1 MNMKVS
7 SLFNSKEFQKEL
19 DKIKQYMNMLGQSDR
34 KIIITLDNDIGTDG
48 EIYDRAKF
56 DVKRNEIVIDK
67 QGKFRV
73 LRLPKELY
81 NIICYGPV
89 EIDEV
94 YAEHGCEA
102 YKIDSVFIGINR
114 IHKLHV
120 DCDTDELIWSFTT
133 SKTHIDEVI
142 VHGDSEGRTR
152 FLVFDNAYINKI
164 VYDKNCRYLYTE
176 LLGMVVSGTKSM
188 KAIRSEFSKHVPGYE
203 LQFIEVKENGII
215 ITGVDGDKAKRV
227 HIPIPKISDSV
238 LLEIYA
244 NSIFKHIEKEQT
256 VVLEYFGIVIKDGEI
271 SCI

>member
-7 SLFNSKEFQKEL
+7 SLFNGEEL
-19 DKIKQYMNMLGQSDR
+19 NKIKQYMNMLGQSDR
-34 KIIITLDNDIGTDG
+34 KIVITLDNDMGTDG
-48 EIYDRAKF
+48 EIYDGAKF
-56 DVKRNEIVIDK
+56 DVKKNEIVINR
-67 QGKFRV
+67 QGKFKV

-81 NIICYGPV
+81 NIMCYKPV
-89 EIDEV
+89 EVDEV
-94 YAEHGCEA
+94 YAEQGCDA
-102 YKIDSVFIGINR
+102 YKTYSMFIGIDR
-114 IHKLHV
+114 IHKIHV
-120 DCDTDELIWSFTT
+120 DCDTDELVWSFTT
-133 SKTHIDEVI
+133 SRTHIDEVI

-152 FLVFDNAYINKI
+152 FFSFDNAYIDKVI
-164 VYDKNCRYLYTE
+164 YDKNCRYLYTE

-244 NSIFKHIEKEQT
+244 NSIFKHIEKEQNI
-256 VVLEYFGIVIKDGEI
+256 VLEYFGIVIKDGEI
-271 SCI
+271 LCI

>member
-7 SLFNSKEFQKEL
+7 SLFNGKEFQKEM

-56 DVKRNEIVIDK
+56 DVRRNEIVIDK
-67 QGKFRV
+67 QGKFRI

-89 EIDEV
+89 KIDEV
-94 YAEHGCEA
+94 YAEQGCEA
-102 YKIDSVFIGINR
+102 YKIDCMFIGIDR

-120 DCDTDELIWSFTT
+120 DYNTDELVQSFTIG
-133 SKTHIDEVI
+133 KTYIDEVI
-142 VHGDSEGRTR
+142 VYGDNEGITR
-152 FLVFDNAYINKI
+152 FFSFDTSYIGKIIYNKS
-164 VYDKNCRYLYTE
+164 CRYLYTE
-176 LLGMVVSGTKSM
+176 LSGMVVNRTTSM
-188 KAIRSEFSKHVPGYE
+188 KAIRSELSKKVPGYK
-203 LQFIEVKENGII
+203 LQFVEVKEDGII
-215 ITGVDGDKAKRV
+215 ITGVNGGKAKRV
-227 HIPIPKISDSV
+227 HIPKISDSV

-244 NSIFKHIEKEQT
+244 NSIFKTIEKWES
-256 VVLEYFGIVIKDGEI
+256 VVLEYFGIVIKDGEV